1 MEVCNKDIC
10 YKGGG
15 RHRAPW
21 CQKTAARKH
30 LSAILKEILLAA
42 RERRWKCGR
51 RGRGGVDREVTE
63 SEADERRDW
72 SWDARMERGGA
83 HTEK

>member
-42 RERRWKCGR
+42 RERRWKSGR
-51 RGRGGVDREVTE
+51 HDEGGGGREVAKLKFNAG
-63 SEADERRDW
+63 SEGPRYA
-72 SWDARMERGGA
+72 G
-83 HTEK
+83 TEKGDAQVGE